1 MLPPLFSAISYQAD
15 AFTFEH
21 HRQPAFSILP
31 QAFLVYSISIKL
43 DGPSQV
49 EINCGEK
56 LRRRR
61 LTQGDVTIVPYR
73 FFLEG
78 AHVEACEFLE
88 VCLQP
93 SIVDRAAKE
102 LGLGNH
108 FDLVPVLGVV
118 DPLVEE
124 TIYQLEE
131 ELTRGLD
138 KSSYLNLL
146 VDNLAKHLVR
156 YYAAGT
162 WTRNNVGGFP
172 DYLLNGIL
180 AYIDNS
186 RDLNL
191 SPEEIAGVLGVE
203 SDRFARAFRSATGQS
218 IHRYLSER
226 AERLVTKSQQENEQ

>member
-31 QAFLVYSISIKL
+31 QAFLVYSIAIKL

-56 LRRRR
+56 LTRRT

-73 FFLEG
+73 FSLEG
-78 AHVEACEFLE
+78 AHVEACEFVE

-93 SIVDRAAKE
+93 SIVDRAAEE
-102 LGLGNH
+102 LGLGDH
-108 FDLVPVLGVV
+108 IELVPVLGVV

-131 ELTRGLD
+131 ELTRGLH

-146 VDNLAKHLVR
+146 VNNLAKHLVR

-203 SDRFARAFRSATGQS
+203 PDRFVQAFKSATGQS
-218 IHRYLSER
+218 IHQYLRER
-226 AERLVTKSQQENEQ
+226 AERLVSKSQQENE

>member
-1 MLPPLFSAISYQAD
+1 MFPPLFPAISYQAD

-31 QAFLVYSISIKL
+31 QVFLVYSIFIKL
-43 DGPSQV
+43 DGPSRV

-56 LRRRR
+56 RIRRR
-61 LTQGDVTIVPYR
+61 LTCGDLTIIPYR
-73 FFLEG
+73 FSLEG
-78 AHVEACEFLE
+78 ASVEASEFLE

-93 SIVDRAAKE
+93 SIVDRAGHE

-108 FDLVPVLGVV
+108 VKLVPVLGVV
-118 DPLVEE
+118 DPLAEE
-124 TIYQLEE
+124 TFYQLEE
-131 ELTRGLD
+131 EVTTGLRR
-138 KSSYLNLL
+138 SNYMNLL
-146 VDNLAKHLVR
+146 VDTLARHLVR

-186 RDLNL
+186 RDQNL
-191 SPEEIAGVLGVE
+191 SPEEIADAHGIE
-203 SDRFARAFRSATGQS
+203 SDRFARAFRSARSQS

-226 AERLVTKSQQENEQ
+226 AERLNSRSQQENEQ

>member
-1 MLPPLFSAISYQAD
+1 MLPPLFPAISYQAD

-31 QAFLVYSISIKL
+31 QVFLVYSISIKL
-43 DGPSQV
+43 DGPSQI
-49 EINCGEK
+49 EINCGGK
-56 LRRRR
+56 LTRRS

-73 FFLEG
+73 FSLAG
-78 AHVEACEFLE
+78 AQVEACEFLE

-102 LGLGNH
+102 LGLSNH
-108 FDLVPVLGVV
+108 FELVPVLGVV

-131 ELTRGLD
+131 ELTRGLQ
-138 KSSYLNLL
+138 KSSYKNLL

-156 YYAAGT
+156 YYASGT
-162 WTRNNVGGFP
+162 WTRTNVGGFP
-172 DYLLNGIL
+172 DYLLNGTL
-180 AYIDNS
+180 GHMDSS

-191 SPEEIAGVLGVE
+191 SPDEIARAFGVE
-203 SDRFARAFRSATGQS
+203 PARFARAFKSATGKS
-218 IHRYLSER
+218 IHQYLSER
-226 AERLVTKSQQENEQ
+226 AERLINKSQQ

>member
-1 MLPPLFSAISYQAD
+1 MLPSLFPAISYQAD

-31 QAFLVYSISIKL
+31 QVFLVYSIFIKL

-56 LRRRR
+56 LTRRR
-61 LTQGDVTIVPYR
+61 LTRGDMTLVPYR
-73 FFLEG
+73 FSLEG
-78 AHVEACEFLE
+78 AHIEACEFLE

-93 SIVDRAAKE
+93 SIVDRAATE

-108 FDLVPVLGVV
+108 IELVPVLGVV

-131 ELTRGLD
+131 ELTRGLHR
-138 KSSYLNLL
+138 SSYLNLL

-172 DYLLNGIL
+172 DYLLNGTF
-180 AYIDNS
+180 AYIDSS

-191 SPEEIAGVLGVE
+191 SPDEIARALGVE
-203 SDRFARAFRSATGQS
+203 PDRFARAFRSATGQS
-218 IHRYLSER
+218 IHRFLSER
-226 AERLVTKSQQENEQ
+226 AERLINKSQQENEQ